1 MAGMI
6 EYYVMGAALWILAA
20 AYMVWRIRRSMRLL
34 LPTPPELTWLI
45 YLVIF
50 TLFALP
56 TSFVGRW
63 NRTAGIVLLAL
74 AFVVSLILSYQANA
88 RYRAWLKE
96 EMEKREEEEAAQQ

>member
-1 MAGMI
+1 MGYYIAG
-6 EYYVMGAALWILAA
+6 GALWVLVAV
-20 AYMVWRIRRSMRLL
+20 YLGWRIRRSMRLL

-63 NRTAGIVLLAL
+63 NRTAGIVLLAV
-74 AFVVSLILSYQANA
+74 AFVVSLILSYQANT

>member
-1 MAGMI
+1 M

-34 LPTPPELTWLI
+34 LDTPPELTWLI

-56 TSFVGRW
+56 TVLVGRW
-63 NRTAGIVLLAL
+63 NRTAGIALLAV
-74 AFVVSLILSYQANA
+74 AFVVSLVLSYQAMA
-88 RYRAWLKE
+88 RYRAWCQE
-96 EMEKREEEEAAQQ
+96 ERERRRQEEEDSRR

>member
-6 EYYVMGAALWILAA
+6 EYYAMGAALWILAA
-20 AYMVWRIRRSMRLL
+20 AYMVWRIRRSMQRLL
-34 LPTPPELTWLI
+34 STPPELTWLI

-56 TSFVGRW
+56 ISFVGQW
-63 NRTAGIVLLAL
+63 NRTAGIVLLAV
-74 AFVVSLILSYQANA
+74 AFVVSLVLSYQANA

-96 EMEKREEEEAAQQ
+96 EKEKREDREITLP